1 MRDMHLTLRLS
12 RDLARAVSRWAKS
25 HGVPKSQVVREAVAS
40 YVGAATSDPAPAE
53 RAGEVTAR
61 AASLRWAS
69 LPHLT
74 REEAGGLAG
83 GLAASRTSLPAVTP
97 PWG

>member
-12 RDLARAVSRWAKS
+12 RDLARAVSRWAKV

-40 YVGAATSDPAPAE
+40 HVGASTAAPAAVE
-53 RAGEVTAR
+53 HGPVTGRVAAAR
-61 AASLRWAS
+61 WPS

-74 REEAGGLAG
+74 PDEAGGLAG
-83 GLAASRTSLPAVTP
+83 GIAASRTSLLPVGP
-97 PWG
+97 PWE